1 MRGEKREERMGRWR
15 EGEEEGGDDKGRRG
29 HVRTICMHVQ
39 LRAECTMHH

>member
-15 EGEEEGGDDKGRRG
+15 EGGEEGGDHKGRRG

-39 LRAECTMHH
+39 LRAEYTMHY

>member
-15 EGEEEGGDDKGRRG
+15 EGGVEGDDKGRRG

-39 LRAECTMHH
+39 LIAEYTMHY